1 MDTVLSKNSNDLMGD
16 AQGGCWMAPVTDRPI
31 YSVAMSPL
39 YLPLQSLLLMFAGW
53 VNRRQL
59 DVIAYLQEENR
70 VRATRTRG
78 STFQV
83 LLVLH

>member
-1 MDTVLSKNSNDLMGD
+1 MNHDVPSF
-16 AQGGCWMAPVTDRPI
+16 AP
-31 YSVAMSPL
+31 L
-39 YLPLQSLLLMFAGW
+39 KLLLIMFAGW
-53 VNRRQL
+53 VTRHHL
-59 DVIAYLQEENR
+59 DVIEYLQEENR

>member
-1 MDTVLSKNSNDLMGD
+1 
-16 AQGGCWMAPVTDRPI
+16 
-31 YSVAMSPL
+31 MSR
-39 YLPLQSLLLMFAGW
+39 LPLPLHLLLLMFAGW

-59 DVIAYLQEENR
+59 DVIEYLQEENR

>member
-1 MDTVLSKNSNDLMGD
+1 
-16 AQGGCWMAPVTDRPI
+16 
-31 YSVAMSPL
+31 MSPVL
-39 YLPLQSLLLMFAGW
+39 LPLQLLLLMFAGW
-53 VNRRQL
+53 INRHQL
-59 DVIAYLQEENR
+59 DVIEYLQEENR

>member
-1 MDTVLSKNSNDLMGD
+1 
-16 AQGGCWMAPVTDRPI
+16 
-31 YSVAMSPL
+31 MSPL
-39 YLPLQSLLLMFAGW
+39 LLPLHLLLLMFAGW
-53 VNRRQL
+53 VNRHQL
-59 DVIAYLQEENR
+59 DVLEYLQEENR